1 MVLTLVQEVIIR
13 LSDEEERMH
22 LIIKQYDENGKK
34 ILDKLAVKREE
45 EKKAILRNLDLKSK
59 QMVTVYTDAK
69 KYIQEKMDELKE
81 DPISAFQKEWHKK
94 QDEIQKLI
102 SAGIAELK

>member
-1 MVLTLVQEVIIR
+1 
-13 LSDEEERMH
+13 MH
-22 LIIKQYDENGKK
+22 LIIKQYDENGTK
-34 ILDKLAVKREE
+34 ILDKLAAKREE

-69 KYIQEKMDELKE
+69 EFIQEKVDELKE